1 MTKFLLSPLIIV
13 GTAALLSCS
22 THRDVVPLSEYQAM
36 VDSISKSTGSDI
48 YVDSF
53 MYRRFPV
60 LKENLWRDRE
70 ALLKS
75 AKDTCAL
82 HTVERRYESEIS
94 PIWHSP
100 RGTMDKASKKSWTA
114 EYARRDKRNR
124 VSWKE
129 FVKTMRDSLPDWCP
143 PNKKEWKRQCMTR
156 AEMQQAIANNK
167 RIGKMLTGTF
177 MLERDSAGHIHT
189 RRVTDSV
196 ELAKIKARHYRWN
209 SVANGMLGAAHTDEP
224 YVGLMFGA
232 EGYRLSDTEHLW
244 LKVDVG
250 HCHPFPSAKPTCKV
264 YDYGTYVKVKEP
276 DGQEETIYIKVRDPH
291 FRLLQNP
298 PFKYTFTAN
307 FEYAGRWYYVYL
319 CDDPLKCVCKPIDT
333 RQKDF
338 PEL

>member
-22 THRDVVPLSEYQAM
+22 THRDVVPLSEFQST
-36 VDSISKSTGSDI
+36 VDSIAKANGVKIFVAPNQYNAYGVSRQLFEDKKQTVAKYCIDTATVYTIKMESYDAMSIPHRNGPDTLEAAIARYWHKEELRKHRKNRISWREFKEAVRKINPD
-48 YVDSF
+48 V
-53 MYRRFPV
+53 V
-60 LKENLWRDRE
+60 L
-70 ALLKS
+70 
-75 AKDTCAL
+75 
-82 HTVERRYESEIS
+82 V
-94 PIWHSP
+94 P
-100 RGTMDKASKKSWTA
+100 
-114 EYARRDKRNR
+114 
-124 VSWKE
+124 
-129 FVKTMRDSLPDWCP
+129 
-143 PNKKEWKRQCMTR
+143 KKEWAKS
-156 AEMQQAIANNK
+156 
-167 RIGKMLTGTF
+167 KMLRSELSASLSGIKPFKPATYI
-177 MLERDSAGHIHT
+177 LERDSSGWYRT
-189 RRVTDSV
+189 VKKVTDSV

-232 EGYRLSDTEHLW
+232 EGYRLSDTERLW